1 MITEVIMIPRHEC
14 CSDGIL
20 EDLVDPE
27 EGKNTGLEVGHAQLL
42 SNSAP

>member
-1 MITEVIMIPRHEC
+1 MITGIIMIPRHEC

-20 EDLVDPE
+20 EDLVDAK
-27 EGKNTGLEVGHAQLL
+27 EGKDTGLEVGHAQLL